1 MTLRKFEALWD
12 EHLLFKEE
20 GQEDSSPDKPKSF
33 MNDNE
38 EVGLDH
44 FKGL

>member
-12 EHLLFKEE
+12 EHVAFKEE
-20 GQEDSSPDKPKSF
+20 GQEVPSDKPKSF
-33 MNDNE
+33 MNDTE
-38 EVGLDH
+38 EVGLDA